1 MLLKQLRSSAVGGAF
16 LLISATQV
24 HAGALPERVAKA
36 AQEGVADEVYQT
48 VIFGIVDGD
57 QSSVVAF
64 GSLDDG
70 KAPHGDTVYE
80 IGSITKTFTATMLAQ
95 EVLSNRVALDTPVSK
110 LVPDFTIPSRDGKQI
125 SLGEI
130 GTQHSGLPRM
140 PSNFNPADPNNPYAD
155 YRGSQLKAYL
165 ATYQLPRDPGAS
177 YEYSNLAFR
186 LRATPS
192 LNPTTL
198 PTASLVARQVFEPLG
213 MSMSSTGLT
222 ASMRVHLAHG
232 HDENG
237 KPASNWDLIAP
248 RGRGRH
254 SLHDQ

>member
-16 LLISATQV
+16 LLISATQA

-57 QSSVVAF
+57 HSSVVAF

-70 KAPHGDTVYE
+70 KAPDGDTVYE

-155 YRGSQLKAYL
+155 YRG
-165 ATYQLPRDPGAS
+165 
-177 YEYSNLAFR
+177 
-186 LRATPS
+186 
-192 LNPTTL
+192 
-198 PTASLVARQVFEPLG
+198 
-213 MSMSSTGLT
+213 
-222 ASMRVHLAHG
+222 
-232 HDENG
+232 
-237 KPASNWDLIAP
+237 
-248 RGRGRH
+248 
-254 SLHDQ
+254 